1 MISLPPILA
10 PGKQSTGAAEAS
22 TVVAQRPGRETT
34 RSPIEVAS
42 SPARLPALQSGE
54 TVTAHITERLPDGK
68 LAATIKGEAFVLS
81 LPKGMSA
88 DGNALSLRVTA
99 GPPLSFNLLDVLQDP
114 ATALRSS
121 ELARAVSAALQDDSS
136 TALQTLSQ
144 PGRLPDL
151 ARGEVVTGRLAERLA
166 DGSAM
171 VLIKNAVFNLKAPA
185 DGLLTKEPML
195 LRVGATSPLL
205 QFDLLRLAALPDEK
219 SAPVAF
225 TSAGRYLNGLL
236 DAATQSVARGSLT
249 LLSDP
254 AAPGAGEQLRQSVE
268 KSGVFY
274 ESHQRAWV
282 DGRLSLEELKLE
294 PQARLLHEG
303 RAGLSPELGQLVQKQ
318 LEVHEQKV
326 LVFQGQAWPG
336 QAVDWEIQREE
347 IAEREA
353 NGELELPVWQTR
365 LNLALPA
372 LGDVGARLR
381 MVGKQVQVVFDAD
394 DAATAQLIE
403 QYRSR
408 LGSALEGAGLAL
420 ASLLVKHGA
429 DDEA

>member
-1 MISLPPILA
+1 M
-10 PGKQSTGAAEAS
+10 
-22 TVVAQRPGRETT
+22 
-34 RSPIEVAS
+34 
-42 SPARLPALQSGE
+42 
-54 TVTAHITERLPDGK
+54 
-68 LAATIKGEAFVLS
+68 
-81 LPKGMSA
+81 
-88 DGNALSLRVTA
+88 
-99 GPPLSFNLLDVLQDP
+99 
-114 ATALRSS
+114 
-121 ELARAVSAALQDDSS
+121 QDDNS

-195 LRVGATSPLL
+195 LRVGASSPLL
-205 QFDLLRLAALPDEK
+205 QFDLLRLNALPDEK
-219 SAPVAF
+219 SVPVAF
-225 TSAGRYLNGLL
+225 TSGGRYLNGLL
-236 DAATQSVARGSLT
+236 DAATQSAARGSLT

-294 PQARLLHEG
+294 PQAKLLHEG

-347 IAEREA
+347 VAEREA
-353 NGELELPVWQTR
+353 DGELELPVWQTR
-365 LNLALPA
+365 LNLELPA
-372 LGDVGARLR
+372 LGGVGARLR

-394 DAATAQLIE
+394 DGQTAQLIE

-420 ASLLVKHGA
+420 ASLLVKHEA

>member
-1 MISLPPILA
+1 MISLPTSFT
-10 PGKQSTGAAEAS
+10 PGKSSTGATDAS
-22 TVVAQRPGRETT
+22 LLTPRPAR
-34 RSPIEVAS
+34 EVARSVVEVSS

-54 TVTAHITERLPDGK
+54 TVTARITERLPDGK
-68 LAATIKGEAFVLS
+68 LAANIKGEAFVLT

-88 DGNALSLRVTA
+88 DGNALSLRVVT
-99 GPPLSFNLLDVLQDP
+99 GPPLAFNLLDGLEDP
-114 ATALRSS
+114 ATALRGS

-144 PGRLPDL
+144 PGRLPEF
-151 ARGEVVTGRLAERLA
+151 ARGEVVTGRLAERLT

-171 VLIKNAVFNLKAPA
+171 VLIKNGVFNLKAPA
-185 DGLLTKEPML
+185 DGLLTREPML
-195 LRVGATSPLL
+195 LRVGATSPLV
-205 QFDLLRLAALPDEK
+205 QFDLLRLNALPDEK
-219 SAPVAF
+219 SVPVAF

-236 DAATQSVARGSLT
+236 DAATQSAARGSLT

-254 AAPGAGEQLRQSVE
+254 AAPGAGDQLRQTVE
-268 KSGVFY
+268 KSGIFY

-294 PQARLLHEG
+294 PQARLPHEG
-303 RAGLSPELGQLVQKQ
+303 RSGLTPELGQLVQKQ
-318 LEVHEQKV
+318 LDVHEQKV

-336 QAVDWEIQREE
+336 QAVDWEVQREE
-347 IAEREA
+347 IDEREA
-353 NGELELPVWQTR
+353 DGELEMPVWQTR
-365 LNLALPA
+365 LNLELPA
-372 LGDVGARLR
+372 LGGVGARLR
-381 MVGKQVQVVFDAD
+381 MVGKQLQVVFDANSTE
-394 DAATAQLIE
+394 TAQLIE

-420 ASLLVKHGA
+420 ASLQVKHEA

>member
-1 MISLPPILA
+1 MISLPTSFT
-10 PGKQSTGAAEAS
+10 PGKSSTGAADATSLLTPRPARESARS
-22 TVVAQRPGRETT
+22 VV
-34 RSPIEVAS
+34 EVSS
-42 SPARLPALQSGE
+42 SPARLPSLQSGE
-54 TVTAHITERLPDGK
+54 TVTARITERLPDGK
-68 LAATIKGEAFVLS
+68 LATTIKGEAFVLT
-81 LPKGMSA
+81 LPKGMTT
-88 DGNALSLRVTA
+88 DGNALSLRVVT
-99 GPPLSFNLLDVLQDP
+99 GPPLAFNLLDGLQDP
-114 ATALRSS
+114 ATALRGS

-185 DGLLTKEPML
+185 DGLLTREPML

-205 QFDLLRLAALPDEK
+205 QFDLLRLNALPDEK
-219 SAPVAF
+219 SVPVAF
-225 TSAGRYLNGLL
+225 TSGGRYLNGLL
-236 DAATQSVARGSLT
+236 DAATQSAARGSLT

-282 DGRLSLEELKLE
+282 DGRLSLEELKQE
-294 PQARLLHEG
+294 PQAKMLHEG
-303 RAGLSPELGQLVQKQ
+303 RTGLTPELGQLVQKQ

-347 IAEREA
+347 VAEREA
-353 NGELELPVWQTR
+353 DGELELPVWQTR
-365 LNLALPA
+365 LNLELPA
-372 LGDVGARLR
+372 LGGVGARLR

-394 DAATAQLIE
+394 DGQTAQLIE

-420 ASLLVKHGA
+420 ASLLVKHEA

>member
-1 MISLPPILA
+1 MISLPPILT

-22 TVVAQRPGRETT
+22 TIVANRPGRETT
-34 RSPIEVAS
+34 RSPVEVAS

-68 LAATIKGEAFVLS
+68 LAASIKGEAFVLS
-81 LPKGMSA
+81 LPKGMTA
-88 DGNALSLRVTA
+88 DGNALSLRVSA

-121 ELARAVSAALQDDSS
+121 ELARAVSAALQDDNS

-185 DGLLTKEPML
+185 DGLLTREPML

-205 QFDLLRLAALPDEK
+205 QFDLLRLNALPDEK
-219 SAPVAF
+219 SVPVAF
-225 TSAGRYLNGLL
+225 TSGGRYLNGLL
-236 DAATQSVARGSLT
+236 DAATQSAARGSLT

-294 PQARLLHEG
+294 PQAKLLHEG

-347 IAEREA
+347 VAEREA
-353 NGELELPVWQTR
+353 DGELELPVWQTR
-365 LNLALPA
+365 LNLELPA
-372 LGDVGARLR
+372 LGGVGARLR

-394 DAATAQLIE
+394 DVQTAQLIE

>member
-1 MISLPPILA
+1 MISLPPILT

-22 TVVAQRPGRETT
+22 TIVANRPGRETT
-34 RSPIEVAS
+34 RSPVEVAS

-68 LAATIKGEAFVLS
+68 LAASIKGEAFVLS
-81 LPKGMSA
+81 LPKGMTA
-88 DGNALSLRVTA
+88 DGNALSLRVSA

-136 TALQTLSQ
+136 TTLQTLSQ

-185 DGLLTKEPML
+185 DGLLTREPML

-205 QFDLLRLAALPDEK
+205 QFDLLRLNALPDEK
-219 SAPVAF
+219 SVPVAF
-225 TSAGRYLNGLL
+225 TSGGRYLNGLL
-236 DAATQSVARGSLT
+236 DAATQSAARGSLT

-294 PQARLLHEG
+294 PQAKLLHEG

-347 IAEREA
+347 VAEREA
-353 NGELELPVWQTR
+353 DGELELPVWQTR
-365 LNLALPA
+365 LNLDLPA
-372 LGDVGARLR
+372 LGGVGARLR

-394 DAATAQLIE
+394 DVQTAQLIE

-420 ASLLVKHGA
+420 ASLLVKHEA

>member
-195 LRVGATSPLL
+195 LRVDATSPLL

-236 DAATQSVARGSLT
+236 DAATQSAARGSLT

-303 RAGLSPELGQLVQKQ
+303 RAGLSSELGQLVQKQ

-365 LNLALPA
+365 LNLDLPA
-372 LGDVGARLR
+372 LGGVGARLR

-394 DAATAQLIE
+394 DGQTAQLIE